1 MKSTRVYGIKYDT
14 NSTRAFKILSIAL
27 AAAVVFYFLVQGV
40 RYLTNPYATT
50 RVYTSTTEESVEAS
64 GWLVREEEA
73 FRSEAGTL
81 SHTRDEGEKVGKG
94 QVIATAY
101 DSPGALEAEAQI
113 QAKRLQLE
121 QLEYALSSY
130 LNPDATLKLDGSIT
144 ESLLNIRRSLSGG
157 DYDDAADQTAQL
169 KAAILKRSHTYSS
182 GEEIEADIATVQ
194 GELSALRSSLS
205 GARTVTAEHSGT
217 YSAACDGYE
226 SLLTPDF
233 LQSVTPS
240 QLEGL
245 PSGQTGGSSL
255 GKLIIGETWS
265 YTAVITTEQAQQLEK
280 GDWLTLRFSKGAQQ
294 DIDAQVTYLSAAEDG
309 KQAVVLTCRE
319 YLAQTTQLR
328 HQAAQLVLRSYE
340 GLRIPTNA
348 LRMSEDNQLGVYCV
362 VGKVASFKPVSM
374 VYRGDGYSLVQA
386 ASPSQDVSVLRPGDE
401 VIVTS
406 SKLSGGQIV
415 Q

>member
-1 MKSTRVYGIKYDT
+1 MNNTRVF
-14 NSTRAFKILSIAL
+14 RFLSIAL
-27 AAAVVFYFLVQGV
+27 LAAIALYFAAQGYFALTDPFTTTLVYQSSAEDTIDV
-40 RYLTNPYATT
+40 
-50 RVYTSTTEESVEAS
+50 S
-64 GWLVREEEA
+64 GWLVRDEEVLSGESGTVRHEVSA
-73 FRSEAGTL
+73 PPSEAQEWHL
-81 SHTRDEGEKVGKG
+81 QHPPP
-94 QVIATAY
+94 AP
-101 DSPGALEAEAQI
+101 SPDLH
-113 QAKRLQLE
+113 
-121 QLEYALSSY
+121 
-130 LNPDATLKLDGSIT
+130 PDAALKLDGSIT

-255 GKLIIGETWS
+255 GKLIIGEKWY
-265 YTAVITTEQAQQLEK
+265 YTAVITAEQAQQLEK

>member
-1 MKSTRVYGIKYDT
+1 MNNTRVF
-14 NSTRAFKILSIAL
+14 RFLSIAL
-27 AAAVVFYFLVQGV
+27 LAAIALYFAAQGYFALTDPFTTTLVYQSSAEDTIDV
-40 RYLTNPYATT
+40 
-50 RVYTSTTEESVEAS
+50 S
-64 GWLVREEEA
+64 GWLVRDEEVLSGE
-73 FRSEAGTL
+73 SGTVRHEV
-81 SHTRDEGEKVGKG
+81 SEGERVGKG
-94 QVIATAY
+94 QTVATVY
-101 DSPGALEAEAQI
+101 SGSDALDTVQQSELLAMAEQIEAKE
-113 QAKRLQLE
+113 LQLQ
-121 QLEYALSSY
+121 QLQFALSSY

-255 GKLIIGETWS
+255 GKLIIGEKWY
-265 YTAVITTEQAQQLEK
+265 YTAVITAEQAQQLEK

>member
-1 MKSTRVYGIKYDT
+1 MNNTRVF
-14 NSTRAFKILSIAL
+14 RFLSIAL
-27 AAAVVFYFLVQGV
+27 LAAIALYFAAQGYFALTDPFTTTLVYQSSAEDTIDV
-40 RYLTNPYATT
+40 
-50 RVYTSTTEESVEAS
+50 S
-64 GWLVREEEA
+64 GWLVRDEEVLSGE
-73 FRSEAGTL
+73 SGTVRHEV
-81 SHTRDEGEKVGKG
+81 SEGERVGKG
-94 QVIATAY
+94 QTVATVY
-101 DSPGALEAEAQI
+101 SGSDALDTVQQIEAKE
-113 QAKRLQLE
+113 LQLQ
-121 QLEYALSSY
+121 QLQFALSSY

-182 GEEIEADIATVQ
+182 GEEIEADIATV
-194 GELSALRSSLS
+194 
-205 GARTVTAEHSGT
+205 RTVTAEHSGT

-255 GKLIIGETWS
+255 GKLIIGEKWY
-265 YTAVITTEQAQQLEK
+265 YTAVITAEQAQQLEK